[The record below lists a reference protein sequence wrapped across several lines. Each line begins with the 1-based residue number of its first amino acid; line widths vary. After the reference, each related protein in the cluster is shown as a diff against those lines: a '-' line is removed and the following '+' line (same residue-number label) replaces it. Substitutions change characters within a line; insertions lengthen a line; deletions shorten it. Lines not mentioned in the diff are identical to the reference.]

1 MKSMIKDAVILF
13 VITLVAGLALGYV
26 NSITKEPIAIAKQ
39 NAKEAAYKEVFSD
52 ASSFEDAGSNKSID
66 MSDEGF
72 EGVTID
78 EVMLAKDTSSST
90 LGYVITVTTNQ
101 GYGGDITFSVGI
113 RNDGTINGISILSI
127 SETAGLGMKAEEV
140 LKPQYANKNVG
151 SFTVTKMGATT
162 DEEIDAISGATIT
175 SNAVT
180 GAVNASLSYFENTLG
195 GGADEE

>member
-52 ASSFEDAGSNKSID
+52 ANNFEDAGSNNSID